1 MKLKTDNNIILIPNV
16 ECGLFGIQDDFYEEY
31 LSLDEHFI
39 KDKKSTFFFRASGNS
54 MQPLIL
60 EKDVLVVDR
69 SRQPKSGQV
78 CVVSLDGQLIC
89 KRFMKIP
96 NGVLLKSDNQVYKPI
111 IVTAEMEMS
120 VWGVVVAIARDMR
133 EQ

>member
-1 MKLKTDNNIILIPNV
+1 MKLNTDNNIVLISNV

-54 MQPLIL
+54 MEPLIL
-60 EKDVLVVDR
+60 EKDILVVDR
-69 SRQPKSGQV
+69 SRQPRSAQV

-89 KRFMKIP
+89 KRFMKTP